1 MPRDQ
6 LRESIRH
13 LREELSSGEPLS
25 GDERQRLESVLGEVS
40 TMLATDESDEAEE
53 SWTGL
58 DLDDLSSLVDR
69 FEDTHPNLSVVLG
82 RIADA
87 LSRLGI

>member
-58 DLDDLSSLVDR
+58 DLSLVDR